1 MFFYPFSEQ
10 EAASVEV
17 SESKSAVFELA
28 NVCQQ
33 QMAQEAIDR
42 LASYAA
48 EAAAIPVS
56 HFSKSLERI

>member
-1 MFFYPFSEQ
+1 M
-10 EAASVEV
+10 EV